1 MDKVQVTWTASPE
14 ATSYTIYRA
23 TLRWGAKTAL
33 GTTSNTTYDDTT
45 ALAGKIYYYYI
56 KATNASG
63 TSDFSGYDTGYL
75 SDGKPSAPTN
85 VQASDGTYMDKVQVT
100 WTASSGATSYTVYR
114 GSYSYTFFAS
124 PLGSTSE
131 TFYDDVTATP
141 NKIYY
146 YWVKASNTYGTSGF
160 SASDTGSRSEGTPP
174 PDGTPPP
181 PTNVQASD
189 GTYMDKVQITWTA
202 SSGATSYTI
211 YRANQ
216 RWGTKTALGTT
227 SNTTYDD
234 TTALAGAIYY
244 YYIKATNDYGTS
256 DFSGYDTGW
265 WRGPIG
271 KGSPQFRAIGGVSM
285 GAYGAM
291 NIGLGRPD
299 FFNTIASLGGP
310 LDMSYLLKF
319 IEVDM
324 LGNYD
329 NPDAY
334 PSRHTLVD
342 MLQNLTISFGNPAYY
357 NPLSSYYPPGITAE
371 NARIPTTLYGF
382 IDDLNP
388 TGSLPVITY
397 EDDDPGDWVEVLL
410 ALDTNGDVKRNFG
423 EPVLRQF
430 QEPFIDANGN
440 GMFDPGESYSDT
452 GLDGVSGTGDE
463 GEGDGVFTYNPNHD
477 HYLAEDPLIRAETLP
492 LTDLQ
497 PLNLY
502 IDAGTEDEFE
512 FNIHAE
518 NFVQNL
524 LSRSLPV
531 RIENDFPVDFPLI
544 SHFDEKRVYVRYPGG
559 HVGFEEENI
568 GLSFEQA
575 KEGIEGAIVV
585 ANRFT
590 TLFNFVSDH
599 FIDGDYGTDP
609 YELYRY
615 PSEIGVTYFNSPSL
629 NRKMKFGIYLPPG
642 YSRSST
648 NYYPVLY
655 LLLGYNMSVEGMANS
670 WVKAALDTFILTGEM
685 QKMIIVIPDGLNYKS
700 GSGHFFV
707 NQIDQE
713 RGDKFKDYFFDLVTY
728 IDLLYKTK

>member
-1 MDKVQVTWTASPE
+1 MKKFAAVIFVVISLFCLATE
-14 ATSYTIYRA
+14 AETQS
-23 TLRWGAKTAL
+23 
-33 GTTSNTTYDDTT
+33 
-45 ALAGKIYYYYI
+45 
-56 KATNASG
+56 
-63 TSDFSGYDTGYL
+63 TGR
-75 SDGKPSAPTN
+75 PSAPTN
-85 VQASDGTYMDKVQVT
+85 VQASDGTYMDKVEVT

-114 GSYSYTFFAS
+114 ATQRWGTKTA
-124 PLGSTSE
+124 LGTTSD
-131 TFYDDVTATP
+131 TTYDDTTALAG
-141 NKIYY
+141 KIYY
-146 YWVKASNTYGTSGF
+146 YFIKATNTYGTSGF
-160 SASDTGSRSEGTPP
+160 SASDAGSRSEGTPP

-189 GTYMDKVQITWTA
+189 GTYMDKVHITWTA
-202 SSGATSYTI
+202 SPGATSYTV
-211 YRANQ
+211 YRATQ
-216 RWGTKTALGTT
+216 RRGTKTALGTT
-227 SNTTYDD
+227 SDTTYDD
-234 TTALAGAIYY
+234 TTALAGKIYY
-244 YYIKATNDYGTS
+244 YYIKATNAYGTS
-256 DFSGYDTGW
+256 DFSVSNTGW

-271 KGSPQFRAIGGVSM
+271 KGSPQSRAIGGVSM

-319 IEVDM
+319 IEVDI

-329 NPDAY
+329 NPEAY

-342 MLQNLTISFGNPAYY
+342 MLQNLTISFGNPVYY
-357 NPLSSYYPPGITAE
+357 NPLSTYYPPGITAE
-371 NARIPTTLYGF
+371 NARTPTTLDGF

-410 ALDTNGDVKRNFG
+410 ALDSNRNGMRNFG

-430 QEPFIDANGN
+430 QEPFVDANGN
-440 GMFDPGESYSDT
+440 GMFDLGETYYNW
-452 GLDGVSGTGDE
+452 GLDGVSGTGDY
-463 GEGDGVFTYNPNHD
+463 GEGDGKFTYNPNHD
-477 HYLAEDPLIRAETLP
+477 NFFAEDPLKRAVNLP
-492 LTDLQ
+492 LTDLEK
-497 PLNLY
+497 LNLY
-502 IDAGTEDEFE
+502 IDAGTEDEFQ

-518 NFVQNL
+518 NFVDTLQDRL
-524 LSRSLPV
+524 GPLSV
-531 RIENDFPVDFPLI
+531 RIENDFPENFPGI

-559 HVGFEEENI
+559 HVGFDEEDI
-568 GLSFEQA
+568 GLSFKQA
-575 KEGIEGAIVV
+575 KQGIEGAIVV

-590 TLFNFVSDH
+590 TLFSFVSDH
-599 FIDGDYGTDP
+599 FIGGDFGTDP

-615 PSEIGVTYFNSPSL
+615 PSEIGVAYFNSPSL

-655 LLLGYNMSVEGMANS
+655 LLLGYNMSVDGMANS
-670 WVKAALDTFILTGEM
+670 GVKAALDAFILTGEM

-713 RGDKFKDYFFDLVTY
+713 RGDKFKDYFFDLVTF
-728 IDLLYKTK
+728 IDTFYKTR